1 MLSAFHCANYNKTKA
16 LCNLSDGKRRA
27 IIGRNEIK
35 PGKEDSPEYR
45 KSTYNVIEALA
56 PPDGGFFSFKEP
68 DYRTH
73 DFVLLIL
80 DKPVKI
86 KAKIGPICLPEPNA
100 EFGGKKALAAGWGS
114 RDEDGYEKQSN
125 TLKKVE
131 LTVSHSRP
139 KHTKMFGT
147 LVENIVGIYQDPCG
161 GDSGKLKH
169 NLHCCPFLIKS

>member
-1 MLSAFHCANYNKTKA
+1 MIIVGKSFFSEILSKFNRKNIA
-16 LCNLSDGKRRA
+16 
-27 IIGRNEIK
+27 

-45 KSTYNVIEALA
+45 KSTYKVIEALA

-114 RDEDGYEKQSN
+114 RDEDGYDKQSN

-131 LTVSHSRP
+131 LTANPSKPRCLALWL
-139 KHTKMFGT
+139 KT
-147 LVENIVGIYQDPCG
+147 LLE
-161 GDSGKLKH
+161 
-169 NLHCCPFLIKS
+169 FIKTHATETQVT